1 MPKVLI
7 ARLHAGGAVRTY
19 PTPNFGSN
27 NLAVHATDV
36 AHNLFRNAED
46 ISGTGWSL
54 TATTVTTNAVAA
66 PDQTTTADKLAE
78 TNATG
83 VHTLNHSSTHY
94 QTGPWF
100 VGFFA
105 KSAERSKVRAL
116 EYGDALAS
124 TAGITF
130 DLSNGTIYATT
141 ETGNGKVIDRGID
154 SWGNGW
160 YWCWQV
166 VQFNSRRDTINFE
179 LLNGSNQ
186 TSYTGSTGS
195 GLYLWGLVL
204 AQSSVPVAYLESTG
218 TKLLNTGEFTHRTT
232 SRARYFRNSKNT
244 AWTVNFTTP
253 VLANNSYYFEA
264 TCRGASSNA
273 TIIGWTRAAVTQ
285 TQYLGQQT
293 DGWGY
298 QSDGNKVNNASTAA
312 YGSTFTAGDTIGC
325 LAVANAATGNW
336 DLYFVKNPSGVFAL
350 PTLAYSTSVAT
361 QLCPAI
367 GFRAASSEL
376 GWEVNFGEKPFKG
389 IPPSGA
395 RSGAYTEPT
404 DSERWLGTRGQ
415 LLSNAGTLTHVEP
428 RIINSPRF
436 RRAVTCWPWG
446 RGRAGSSI
454 GQIDIANGDSA
465 LDLLLDPGM
474 RGRKVSLYVIDTTD
488 PGSEATVAG
497 LSPVGTG
504 YIDTVTETAGGDKQ
518 GVLQVVLRNRDLL
531 LDVPIQPNSYPATT
545 INTALRGMTRPL
557 TLGAV
562 RWDPVV
568 QPDAPNLMHDLHQ
581 DGRFR
586 RTVEVRD
593 QGALLTLTTHWSP
606 STVPTC
612 AGFKRNTSIVGK
624 QCAQVEGAVKV
635 GTSVIDETFSS
646 WTGDNPNGWTVTEQ
660 DANNRVTESPT
671 GVARIQKNGGG
682 TRTDMQRNLSLTT
695 GTYYLVQVEVAA
707 WSSGT
712 LNIWSTDGTTLV
724 LLMAIAASDHVGTF
738 YVVFN
743 PTSGY
748 HSLRIGM
755 AASTSGDASITRI
768 KVDTCTLIERLPDWL
783 EWITETQLGVLTS
796 SDRDG
801 TGITALDT
809 AAPYELGVHIPAGQS
824 PSAWDLILNTM
835 AAYTGWAYFDVD
847 GKLKVGRLEL
857 PAGTADLTLT
867 DADLVAEPTRKF
879 DEAPGLSVLLG
890 YAQNAA
896 IHGTGELAGS
906 VQNATIATELSTSQ
920 QFKKAASSVA
930 ACYAHANGAQAVPT
944 YHSGGTDA
952 QTEIDRVAGMWIES
966 RCHYSLPVQL
976 SGVTAAQTVN
986 PGQLVSMTSLAAD
999 LDAGKLLRV
1008 IAVEGEYLGNQVT
1021 LECWG

>member
-1 MPKVLI
+1 MPKVLV

-19 PTPNFGSN
+19 PTPSFGSGN
-27 NLAVHATDV
+27 STAFASDVPHNLVQNPEALGSWNLALCT
-36 AHNLFRNAED
+36 
-46 ISGTGWSL
+46 I
-54 TATTVTTNAVAA
+54 TANAVSA
-66 PDQTTTADKLAE
+66 PDQTATMDKIAE
-78 TNATG
+78 TATSGEHSVANEVTQYG
-83 VHTLNHSSTHY
+83 V
-94 QTGPWF
+94 GPW
-100 VGFFA
+100 VAGCFA
-105 KSAERSKVRAL
+105 KAAERSKVVVRL
-116 EYGDALAS
+116 LGDAGASSAQVMFNLSDGSVYS
-124 TAGITF
+124 TAVTGSGVLIAYGIE
-130 DLSNGTIYATT
+130 D
-141 ETGNGKVIDRGID
+141 
-154 SWGNGW
+154 WGNGQ
-160 YWCWQV
+160 YWCWLSAQMNASHRGL
-166 VQFNSRRDTINFE
+166 FIMPA
-179 LLNGSNQ
+179 NGSNV
-186 TSYTGSTGS
+186 TSYAGTAGN
-195 GLYLWGLVL
+195 GLYVWGVIL
-204 AQSSVPVAYLESTG
+204 SSGMTLTPYLESTA
-218 TKLLNTGEFTHRTT
+218 TKLNDATSNSHRNL
-232 SRARYFRNSKNT
+232 SRARYIRCT
-244 AWTVNFTTP
+244 AQAARTVIFTTP
-253 VLANNSYYFEA
+253 VIAAGTSFYFEA
-264 TCRGASSNA
+264 TCRLNSSGN
-273 TIIGWTRAAVTQ
+273 IAVGFARTTATQ
-285 TQYLGQQT
+285 TQYLGQ
-293 DGWGY
+293 DGSGWGY
-298 QSDGNKVNNASTAA
+298 ESDGDRVSAGFQVA
-312 YGSTFTAGDTIGC
+312 YGSTYTAGDTIGC
-325 LAVANAATGNW
+325 LALYNASTTNW
-336 DLYFVKNPSGVFAL
+336 DLYFVKNPSGTFTL
-350 PTLAYSTSVAT
+350 PSAAYAVASSS
-361 QLCPAI
+361 QLCPAV
-367 GFRAASSEL
+367 GFRAVAAAMA
-376 GWEVNFGEKPFKG
+376 WECNFGEKPFKG
-389 IPPSGA
+389 TPPAGCLN
-395 RSGAYTEPT
+395 GVYTTST
-404 DSERWLGTRGQ
+404 DTERWLGTRGQ
-415 LLSNAGTLTHVEP
+415 LLSNGGTLTHVEP

-436 RRAVTCWPWG
+436 RRAVSCWPWG
-446 RGRAGSSI
+446 RGKAGSSL
-454 GQIDIANGDSA
+454 GQLDIANGDSA

-474 RGRKVSLYVIDTTD
+474 RSRKVSLYVIDTTD

-497 LSPVGTG
+497 LSAVGTG

-531 LDVPIQPNSYPATT
+531 LDVPIQPNTYPATT

-593 QGALLTLTTHWSP
+593 QGVLLTLTTHWSP

-612 AGFKRNTSIVGK
+612 AGFKRNTSIAGK

-682 TRTDMQRNLSLTT
+682 TRTDMQRNLSLTN

-755 AASTSGDASITRI
+755 AASTSGDASITRV

-796 SDRDG
+796 ADRDG

-824 PSAWDLILNTM
+824 PSAWDLIQSTM
-835 AAYTGWAYFDVD
+835 AAFTGWAYFDVD

-857 PAGTADLTLT
+857 PAGTADLTIT
-867 DADLVAEPTRKF
+867 DADLVAEPTRKW
-879 DEAPGLSVLLG
+879 DEAPGLSVLMG

-906 VQNATIATELSTSQ
+906 VQNATVATELSTSQ

-952 QTEIDRVAGMWIES
+952 QTEIDRAAGMWIES
-966 RCHYSLPVQL
+966 RCFYSLPVQL
-976 SGVTAAQTVN
+976 SGVTGAQTVN
-986 PGQLVSMTSLAAD
+986 PGQLLNVTSLAAD

-1021 LECWG
+1021 LEAWG